1 MKTSITQVS
10 KRIGKNLLI
19 LIFWIMIWEL
29 CSLFIHNVILLPSPF
44 EVVQVL
50 AVLIFKPY
58 FWLSVFSSIGRVLIG
73 LILSIGLGIII
84 GIAAGLNKYVEE
96 LLTPLLVTIK
106 STPIM
111 SIIILALVWF
121 KSSNVAIFTAILICF
136 PVIYT
141 NVLQGIKAVDIQLIQ
156 MATLYKVK
164 SKFIIRDIYIPSIR
178 HYIISGVLM
187 CLGLAWKV
195 SVTSEV
201 LATPK
206 YSIGLNLLTSKA
218 TLETAELFAWTVVVV
233 LLSFCFEMIFKY
245 YVRKTDKLSE
255 G

>member
-1 MKTSITQVS
+1 MKTSITQVN
-10 KRIGKNLLI
+10 KKIWKNLF
-19 LIFWIMIWEL
+19 IFIIWIIIWEL
-29 CSLFIHNVILLPSPF
+29 GSLFIHNVILLPSPID
-44 EVVQVL
+44 VAKVL
-50 AVLIFKPY
+50 GILIFKPY
-58 FWLSVFSSIGRVLIG
+58 FWKSVFSSIGRVLIG
-73 LILSIGLGIII
+73 LIISIGLGIIV
-84 GIAAGLNKYVEE
+84 GIIAGLNKYIEE
-96 LLTPLLVTIK
+96 LLTPLIVTIK

-111 SIIILALVWF
+111 SIIILAMVWF

-156 MATLYKVK
+156 MASLYRVK
-164 SKFIIRDIYIPSIR
+164 NKFIIKDIYIPSIK
-178 HYIISGVLM
+178 HYIISGILM

-218 TLETAELFAWTVVVV
+218 TLETAELFAWTAVVV
-233 LLSFCFEMIFKY
+233 LLSFSFEMIFRY
-245 YVRKTDKLSE
+245 YVGKTERLPDA
-255 G
+255 